1 MLSFV
6 GGFGLTLGLA
16 DLRALLNL
24 INSIIQL
31 KSNTPGGGTV
41 ALAGH

>member
-1 MLSFV
+1 MLSSF
-6 GGFGLTLGLA
+6 GGFGLTLGLD

-31 KSNTPGGGTV
+31 KSDTPGGGRA